1 MAQSDFNENDYQNRQ
16 AGLTAWL
23 NGAGN
28 ATPAAPAYPDQTQP
42 TITPMQAFIAG
53 QVAQQSKAAQNAGF
67 DTSDV
72 NSGATTAAPP
82 TSDLSTIE
90 PNQKAAALAQEAF
103 APGTQNAIPA
113 PAPPAGPSTPFANT
127 TTGAIL
133 GAMMPHTFGAANSM
147 SRGKALTDYIQSIPS
162 DNDPTI
168 AAIQGMA
175 KQDPA
180 NGEKYAGALSQ
191 YMAQNQTPIARTQ
204 AEEANMNLAAEKFK
218 LHQLQG
224 GMAAAAADAPPSA
237 TPNIQGMPQSGMDSI
252 PPIAAITPG
261 QPRDIP
267 RGSLKASEKGIV
279 TPPQEAGI
287 TTNGT
292 VGGMP
297 LSGAANTALANYLNS
312 TKEEVA
318 PASQKV
324 TSNAPMSPQEQHV
337 ELLRQQAAAGLIPY
351 SEYVKAKDP
360 TNAENQ
366 PKYTDHNGVVYE
378 QKPGE
383 KPTPYSIPAAI
394 KTDAQGNP
402 IATAGTG
409 GAPGTTGAP
418 SQASNFGFKLP
429 AMTQQEIKIQQEN
442 DKAAQ
447 LAAQSNIPIIRN
459 AQRYLDAL
467 EPSLKDLHTGTGS
480 TPFQYMNSMA
490 NGILPAGI
498 SPDRM
503 QKMNTEYGNINSNT
517 QSLALELSKLQ
528 PGQGSKGNKLSLQT
542 LINSKPGFQN
552 DNQSNMNTLADM
564 RAKLSD
570 IETSADLDQ
579 QYRAAS
585 PYGTTDANTRA
596 LDDALKTIYPLQTVD
611 KKTGNV
617 TFNQHNAD
625 LIRKIIPDAIK
636 RPDGYLKQAQLQGGP
651 ISYDPTEAGG
661 KTAQNPTTMKT
672 PSGIPYTVV
681 Q

>member
-28 ATPAAPAYPDQTQP
+28 ATPASPAYPDQTQQAAAQP

-53 QVAQQSKAAQNAGF
+53 QVAQQNQAAQNAGF
-67 DTSDV
+67 STTEVNPQDTTPAPNSDNPGPYAV
-72 NSGATTAAPP
+72 AGALSKDSFSGGQSSQPQQQPAAPSSASP
-82 TSDLSTIE
+82 SALQSFMDSGPMSFLAGGS
-90 PNQKAAALAQEAF
+90 PFFKGLKDSADNVAAAKAI
-103 APGTQNAIPA
+103 QN
-113 PAPPAGPSTPFANT
+113 
-127 TTGAIL
+127 
-133 GAMMPHTFGAANSM
+133 
-147 SRGKALTDYIQSIPS
+147 IPS
-162 DNDPTI
+162 NNDPAI
-168 AAIQGMA
+168 ATLQQQAMA
-175 KQDPA
+175 DPT
-180 NGEKYAGALSQ
+180 NGRQYASALSQ
-191 YMAQNQTPIARTQ
+191 YMANTQNPEARTRTEESGIDLAQKKLAMQRFQ
-204 AEEANMNLAAEKFK
+204 A
-218 LHQLQG
+218 
-224 GMAAAAADAPPSA
+224 GMAAAAADAPGGSGQPS
-237 TPNIQGMPQSGMDSI
+237 
-252 PPIAAITPG
+252 PIAIPQENGSARG
-261 QPRDIP
+261 QPMPSINAIAGAMNAIP
-267 RGSLKASEKGIV
+267 NNAV
-279 TPPQEAGI
+279 MP
-287 TTNGT
+287 
-292 VGGMP
+292 VGG
-297 LSGAANTALANYLNS
+297 AAASPPTLPMD
-312 TKEEVA
+312 VQPA
-318 PASQKV
+318 PASVVQ
-324 TSNAPMSPQEQHV
+324 AQPMTPLQQHI
-337 ELLRQQAAAGLIPY
+337 EHLRQQAAQGLIDPAIY
-351 SEYVKAKDP
+351 QAAKDP

-409 GAPGTTGAP
+409 GAPGTSGAP
-418 SQASNFGFKLP
+418 SQPSSFGFKLP

-447 LAAQSNIPIIRN
+447 IAAQNNIPIIRN

-480 TPFQYMNSMA
+480 APAQYINSMM
-490 NGILPAGI
+490 NGILPPGI
-498 SPDRM
+498 APERM

-517 QSLALELSKLQ
+517 QSLALELGKLQ
-528 PGQGSKGNKLSLQT
+528 PGQGSKGNKLALQT
-542 LINSKPGFQN
+542 LINSKPGLQN
-552 DNQSNMNTLADM
+552 DNQTNANSIADM
-564 RAKLSD
+564 RAKLAD
-570 IETSADLDQ
+570 IDTSADLDQ

-611 KKTGNV
+611 KQTGNI

-651 ISYDPTEAGG
+651 ISYDPGAAAAQPT
-661 KTAQNPTTMKT
+661 QNPTTMKT